1 MRINKRS
8 LVISSIG
15 VFALLF
21 LYLSYKNKPT
31 KPVPPNESE
40 VTVMDTIFKV
50 PPKPVEMY
58 GIEVDSL
65 LVIKDKIK
73 PNENISDI
81 LNQYKVSLSDIDALA
96 KNAKEVFDVR
106 KINAHKEYVVL
117 CDKDSLAKHM
127 IYVPNKIDYVV
138 FNLTDSL
145 DVYIGKKKVDTVNRI
160 LTGNINNI
168 ESSLYL
174 SMVGGGASP
183 LLVDQMADI
192 FGWQVDFSRLQNGDI
207 YKIIFEEKLVENE
220 PAALGRILGAEF
232 QHEGETIY
240 AVQFDQGGNADYFDP
255 KGNSLQ
261 KALLK
266 YPVKFTRISSRY
278 SGRRY
283 HPVQK
288 IYKAHLGTDYAA
300 PTGTPIR
307 AAGDGQVTAATYHR
321 GNGRYVKIRHN
332 STYST
337 QYLHMSRIA
346 KGIKPGVQV
355 KQEQVIGYVG
365 STGLA
370 NGPHLCYRFW
380 KNGKQVD
387 PLRIDLPPAEPIKEE
402 FKAIFEIRRDEIL
415 EQLEQLTVELPVL

>member
-1 MRINKRS
+1 MRFNLRPVLIT
-8 LVISSIG
+8 VIC

-21 LYLSYKNKPT
+21 FYLSYKKKPT
-31 KPVPPNESE
+31 KLVKPINTEIVE
-40 VTVMDTIFKV
+40 VDTIIKARET
-50 PPKPVEMY
+50 PHELY

-81 LNQYKVSLSDIDALA
+81 LYQYKVSMAAIDALA
-96 KNAKEVFDVR
+96 KNAKDVFDVR
-106 KINAHKEYVVL
+106 KINAHKDYLVI
-117 CDKDSLAKHM
+117 CDKDSLARHM
-127 IYVPNKIDYVV
+127 VYVPNKIDYVV

-145 DVYIGKKKVDTVNRI
+145 DVYLGKKKVDTVSKVLAGSI
-160 LTGNINNI
+160 
-168 ESSLYL
+168 SSIKSNLYL
-174 SMVGGGASP
+174 SMVGNGASP
-183 LLVDQMADI
+183 VLVDKMADI
-192 FGWQVDFSRLQNGDI
+192 FGWKLDFTNLKKGDI
-207 YKIIFEEKLVENE
+207 YKIIYEEKQVENE
-220 PAALGRILGAEF
+220 PADLGRILGAEF
-232 QHEGETIY
+232 KHQDETIY
-240 AVQFDQGGNADYFDP
+240 AIHFNQGGNADYFEP
-255 KGNSLQ
+255 EGNSLR

-307 AAGDGQVTAATYHR
+307 AAGDGIVTAARYHR
-321 GNGRYVKIRHN
+321 GNGRFVKIKHN

-346 KGIKPGVQV
+346 RGIKPGVQL
-355 KQEQVIGYVG
+355 KQEQIIGYVG

-380 KNGKQVD
+380 KNGRQVD
-387 PLRIDLPPAEPIKEE
+387 PLKVDLPPSEPIKEE
-402 FKAIFEIRRDEIL
+402 FKAAFEVSRDEML
-415 EQLEQLTVELPVL
+415 DQLDQITVDLPLL